1 MEHIWTIA
9 CRLSITAAQSNGITL
24 VDVVE
29 EIGMPR
35 PPAPG
40 ALIPVLSLSMD
51 VVTLWGRENVDTPEA
66 GHGRISFL
74 SPDGDALFFQEV
86 AVDLQTAPRARSIL
100 RLLGLPPLRQGR
112 HYFRTEQTVSPEN
125 PWVEVARLPVM
136 VNTPVNVPAE

>member
-9 CRLSITAAQSNGITL
+9 CRLSITDAQSNGITL

-40 ALIPVLSLSMD
+40 ALIPVPSLSMD
-51 VVTLWGRENVDTPEA
+51 VVSLWGRESVDIPEA
-66 GHGRISFL
+66 GHGKISFL
-74 SPDGDALFFQEV
+74 SPEGDVLFFQEV
-86 AVDLQTAPRARSIL
+86 AVDLQNMPRTRSIL

-112 HYFRTEQTVSPEN
+112 HYFRIELRVNPED
-125 PWVEVARLPVM
+125 PWVEVARVPVM
-136 VNTPVNVPAE
+136 VNAPVNVPAE